1 MFTVYNISLFVHV
14 TAVIIWIGGLVAVGI
29 LNARIA
35 REEGPAMAPIARASR
50 FFGQAVVGPAAVLT
64 LIAGVIMV
72 VDADLGFSTLWIAW
86 GLGGILLSLLLG
98 ATLIRRAGDE
108 LSVATEAP
116 SKNHAHI
123 VGLQRRVRNLNTL
136 NLLLL
141 FSVVWAMVFKPTL

>member
-1 MFTVYNISLFVHV
+1 M
-14 TAVIIWIGGLVAVGI
+14 
-29 LNARIA
+29 
-35 REEGPAMAPIARASR
+35 
-50 FFGQAVVGPAAVLT
+50 VGPAAVLT

-72 VDADLGFSTLWIAW
+72 VDADLGFSTPWIAW
-86 GLGGILLSLLLG
+86 GLGGIFLSLVLG

-116 SKNHAHI
+116 SKDHARI

-136 NLLLL
+136 NLALL

>member
-1 MFTVYNISLFVHV
+1 
-14 TAVIIWIGGLVAVGI
+14 
-29 LNARIA
+29 
-35 REEGPAMAPIARASR
+35 MAPIARASR

-86 GLGGILLSLLLG
+86 GLGGILLSLVLG

-116 SKNHAHI
+116 SKDHARI
-123 VGLQRRVRNLNTL
+123 VGL
-136 NLLLL
+136 
-141 FSVVWAMVFKPTL
+141 